1 MTALTSCSQPVQHTP
16 RQRDRRQALSELLV
30 ALTRALDRGGDVALM
45 RGAFEEMLRRAV
57 PVRSVQ
63 LRDIGSRWSAPSD
76 AAPAAESIALDV
88 QIGRAHV

>member
-45 RGAFEEMLRRAV
+45 RGAFE
-57 PVRSVQ
+57 
-63 LRDIGSRWSAPSD
+63 
-76 AAPAAESIALDV
+76 
-88 QIGRAHV
+88 